1 MVNEDIKNLIPQR
14 DPIMMVDKLID
25 VDGDVAVTSL
35 TVRDDNYFMDED
47 GLLAE
52 PGLIEHIAQSASAF
66 AGYRAMASGAVI
78 PPVGYIGEVKKFHC
92 YRRPH
97 VDAEL
102 RTVITIGTEIAGV
115 TVITGEIRLRDE
127 IIADT
132 QMKIF
137 IEKNS

>member
-52 PGLIEHIAQSASAF
+52 PF

-97 VDAEL
+97 VDDEL
-102 RTVITIGTEIAGV
+102 RTVITMGTEIAGV

-137 IEKNS
+137 IEKNG

>member
-35 TVRDDNYFMDED
+35 TVRDDNYFIDEN

-52 PGLIEHIAQSASAF
+52 PGLIEHIAHSASAF

-78 PPVGYIGEVKKFHC
+78 PPVGYIGEGKRFHC
-92 YRRPH
+92 YRRPY
-97 VDAEL
+97 VDDEL
-102 RTVITIGTEIAGV
+102 RTVITMGTEIAGV
-115 TVITGEIRLRDE
+115 TVITGEIRLGDE

>member
-35 TVRDDNYFMDED
+35 TVRDDNYFIDEN

-52 PGLIEHIAQSASAF
+52 PGLIEHIAQSDSAF

-78 PPVGYIGEVKKFHC
+78 PPVGYIGEVKRFHC
-92 YRRPH
+92 YRRPY
-97 VDAEL
+97 VDDEL
-102 RTVITIGTEIAGV
+102 RTVITMGTEIAGV
-115 TVITGEIRLRDE
+115 TVITGEIRLGDE

>member
-35 TVRDDNYFMDED
+35 TVRDDNYFIDEN

-78 PPVGYIGEVKKFHC
+78 PPVGYIGEVKRFHC
-92 YRRPH
+92 YRRPY
-97 VDAEL
+97 VDDEL
-102 RTVITIGTEIAGV
+102 RTVITMGTEIAGV

-137 IEKNS
+137 IEKNG

>member
-35 TVRDDNYFMDED
+35 TVRDDNYFIDEN

-78 PPVGYIGEVKKFHC
+78 PPVGYIGEVKRFHC
-92 YRRPH
+92 YRRPY
-97 VDAEL
+97 VDDEL
-102 RTVITIGTEIAGV
+102 RTVITMGTEIAGV
-115 TVITGEIRLRDE
+115 TVITGEIRLGDE

>member
-35 TVRDDNYFMDED
+35 TVRDDNYFIDEN

-78 PPVGYIGEVKKFHC
+78 PPVGYIGEVKRFHC
-92 YRRPH
+92 YRRPY
-97 VDAEL
+97 VDDEL
-102 RTVITIGTEIAGV
+102 HTVITMGTEIAGV
-115 TVITGEIRLRDE
+115 TVITGEIRLGDE

>member
-35 TVRDDNYFMDED
+35 TVRDDNYFIDEN

-78 PPVGYIGEVKKFHC
+78 PPVGYIGEVKRFHC
-92 YRRPH
+92 YRRPY
-97 VDAEL
+97 VDDEL
-102 RTVITIGTEIAGV
+102 RTVITMGTEIAGV
-115 TVITGEIRLRDE
+115 AVITGEIRLRDE